1 MTAQVTLQP
10 SGHTFSVET
19 GETVLEA
26 ATRQGVALP
35 YSCRNGACGACKGKV
50 TAGEV
55 SHRDYQPHAL
65 SEAERAQGMAL
76 LCCAETQGDLTVE
89 VREVKTGSDIQVK
102 TLPCRVESIQRV
114 HDVAVL
120 KLKLPV
126 SERLQFMA
134 GQYIDILMKDGKR
147 RSFSLANAPHD
158 DSALELHIRH
168 MPGGSFSEYVFHQMK
183 EKEIMRF
190 QGPLGSFFLNE
201 DSDKP
206 ILLLASGTGFAPV
219 KAIVEQALHAGV
231 TRKMVLYWGARQA
244 ADLYM
249 NELPQAW
256 QAAHENFSY
265 VPVLSEPAAEDHWQG
280 RTGLVHQA
288 VLDDFA
294 DLSGWEV
301 YACGA
306 PVMVEAAHSSFIG
319 ERQLPADAFYSD
331 AFFLSKDMKP
341 AAK

>member
-1 MTAQVTLQP
+1 MTAQVKLLP
-10 SGHTFSVET
+10 SERSFAIET

-26 ATRQGVALP
+26 ASRQGITLP
-35 YSCRNGACGACKGKV
+35 HSCRNGACGACKGKV
-50 TAGEV
+50 TAGSV
-55 SHRDYQPHAL
+55 THRDFQPHAL
-65 SEAERAQGMAL
+65 TEAEQAQGMAL

-89 VREVKTGSDIQVK
+89 VREVKTSGDIQVK

-114 HDVAVL
+114 HDVAIL

-206 ILLLASGTGFAPV
+206 IVFLASGTGFAPV
-219 KAIVEQALHAGV
+219 KAILEHAFHLGV
-231 TRKMVLYWGARQA
+231 SRKMVLYWGARQQ

-249 NELPQAW
+249 AELPAAW
-256 QAAHENFSY
+256 AAAHPNFSC
-265 VPVLSEPAAEDHWQG
+265 VPVLSEPAESDHWQG

-306 PVMVEAAHSSFIG
+306 PVMVEAAHTSFIA
-319 ERQLPADAFYSD
+319 ERQLPAEAFYSD